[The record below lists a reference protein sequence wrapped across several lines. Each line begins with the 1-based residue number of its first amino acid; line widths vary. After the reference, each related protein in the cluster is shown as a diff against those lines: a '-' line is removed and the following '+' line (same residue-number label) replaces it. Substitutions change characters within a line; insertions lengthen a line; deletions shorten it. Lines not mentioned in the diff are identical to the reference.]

1 MTTLIFSTIKQAQ
14 NYAENLELQYERHLN
29 HIICYDDCG
38 EISHVLKFK
47 KMLSLNHTSAIVG
60 ISC

>member
-14 NYAENLELQYERHLN
+14 NYAENLELQYERQLN
-29 HIICYDDCG
+29 HIICYDDSG

-47 KMLSLNHTSAIVG
+47 KMLSLKPRSAASQL
-60 ISC
+60 SC

>member
-1 MTTLIFSTIKQAQ
+1 MTTIIFSTIKQAQ

-29 HIICYDDCG
+29 HIICYDDSG

-47 KMLSLNHTSAIVG
+47 KMLSLNSTQAASRF
-60 ISC
+60 SC

>member
-1 MTTLIFSTIKQAQ
+1 MTTIIFSTIKQAQ
-14 NYAENLELQYERHLN
+14 NYAENLELQYEKHLN

-47 KMLSLNHTSAIVG
+47 KMVSLNPTSAIVG
-60 ISC
+60 FSC

>member
-29 HIICYDDCG
+29 HIICYDDSG

-47 KMLSLNHTSAIVG
+47 KMLSLNPTQAASRF
-60 ISC
+60 SC